1 LAESDHQEY
10 PGARAY
16 VPPQADAIDAP
27 LERLRAAAQHCLGCP
42 LHTGATQ
49 TVFGAGPPTA
59 RLVFVGEQ
67 PGDQEDRRGQPFV
80 GPAGILLNR
89 ALRDAGIDREQTYV
103 TNAVKHF
110 KFTQDGAG
118 QRRIHQT
125 PDQREVVACR
135 PWLAAELRTIDPDVI
150 VALGATAGKSLMGN
164 DFRVTRSR
172 GVALRWPPPGMAAPD
187 RRQILLVPTVHPSA
201 VLRADDRDDAYAGL
215 VADLQV
221 AARAL
226 SELGTELRR
235 EPLDDPGV

>member
-1 LAESDHQEY
+1 MADDDY
-10 PGARAY
+10 PGARAH
-16 VPPQADAIDAP
+16 VPAGADLD
-27 LERLRAAAQHCLGCP
+27 RLRSAAQHCLGCP
-42 LHTGATQ
+42 LHVGATQ
-49 TVFGAGPPTA
+49 TVFGSGPQTA

-80 GPAGILLNR
+80 GPAGILFNR
-89 ALRDAGIDREQTYV
+89 ALRDAGIDREQSYV

-110 KFTQDGAG
+110 KFTQDGEG
-118 QRRIHQT
+118 RRRIHQT

-172 GVALRWPPPGMAAPD
+172 GVALAWPPPGMAAAD

-201 VLRADDRDDAYAGL
+201 VLRADDRDEAYAGL
-215 VADLQV
+215 VADLEV

-226 SELGTELRR
+226 AGAPADAAGL
-235 EPLDDPGV
+235 